1 MNVPIITI
9 VYAILLILLGIIGYA
24 TSAGA
29 SLTAF
34 IPTGFGIILL
44 ALGLL
49 ARKGKSRMQAM
60 HAATLLGLIGFI
72 ATVGSSSGMVT
83 ILTGGH
89 VERAGAVIAKSIMS
103 ILSLAYVIVC
113 LLSFII
119 ARVNRSE
126 SSPQS

>member
-1 MNVPIITI
+1 
-9 VYAILLILLGIIGYA
+9 
-24 TSAGA
+24 
-29 SLTAF
+29 
-34 IPTGFGIILL
+34 
-44 ALGLL
+44 
-49 ARKGKSRMQAM
+49 MQAM
-60 HAATLLGLIGFI
+60 HAAALLGLVGFI
-72 ATVGSSSGMVT
+72 ATVGSSSDMVT

-119 ARVNRSE
+119 ARVNREE